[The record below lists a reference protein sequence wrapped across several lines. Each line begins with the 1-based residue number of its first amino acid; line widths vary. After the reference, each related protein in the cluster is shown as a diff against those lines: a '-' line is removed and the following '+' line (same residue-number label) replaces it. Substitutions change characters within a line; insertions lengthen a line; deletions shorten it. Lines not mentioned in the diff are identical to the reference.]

1 MDVELEAA
9 QDGFGG
15 LNEPVE
21 VVPPAMAGQFLGFPG
36 VLVQ

>member
-1 MDVELEAA
+1 MELEAA

-21 VVPPAMAGQFLGFPG
+21 VVPPAMAGQLLGS
-36 VLVQ
+36 